1 MGATASTFQKYNE
14 TASCRKRGETVIPIE
29 NVHEQLR
36 MFQHQKD
43 GDILILLKTDAIA
56 FLKDR
61 ISSQYH
67 EIFISRRGTEYLDHV
82 SLALKFQASKVLQ
95 ELSTSTKSKQEP
107 LKRNSKEISLYE
119 QHLAENPGNFFDFSA
134 STTPTDIPGTVNS
147 NSSVDRPKSGN
158 TKYEISIGASPG
170 SDSSAIGGES
180 YSIDRDSTRIGIAG
194 NSEISGAAVSFSGLS
209 VDKESES
216 IRNSRMQSFGS
227 TAYSIDMVHSVDIDS
242 DTPGQSSLSSTSKQ
256 EGSTGQQSHTSNA
269 AVNFRKHEQELLARA
284 RTEGL
289 NRIPELPVIPGV
301 ELSPRITPRM
311 TPRRA
316 EAKDSTP
323 RSSIPLSARNR
334 NITPLPS
341 ISGKTTTD
349 VNVLGSSPA
358 DSKDSKDTPE
368 TAAAGPKRTFAPVAY
383 LPFNP
388 KLRKRIIE
396 EEMSQ
401 QGVQSKSSDPGFK
414 DEADA
419 AYQNSVMIPRH
430 PAGGDVRGYRGN
442 NCDAKAGTGEEGA
455 FPRLTPRG
463 PVLNTAA
470 DSKAPSL
477 RSAFTGVDS
486 TVSQLTST
494 LAGIGDVA
502 STYTSYCGTSSYVC
516 PICQQ
521 ELRPNTSVSSS
532 DMMGRYEIHVNTCTM
547 RREMKAALENID
559 QNLEPVSSYSIV
571 CHSLLQFFLYFF
583 IFYIHIF

>member
-107 LKRNSKEISLYE
+107 LKRNSKEVSLYE

-134 STTPTDIPGTVNS
+134 STTPTDIPGTINS

-180 YSIDRDSTRIGIAG
+180 YSVDRDSTRIGIAG

-227 TAYSIDMVHSVDIDS
+227 TAYSIDMAHSVDIDS
-242 DTPGQSSLSSTSKQ
+242 DTPGQSSLSSISKA
-256 EGSTGQQSHTSNA
+256 EGSAGQQSHTSSA

-289 NRIPELPVIPGV
+289 NRIAELPVIPVV
-301 ELSPRITPRM
+301 EISPRITPRI
-311 TPRRA
+311 TPRHA
-316 EAKDSTP
+316 EAKDSP
-323 RSSIPLSARNR
+323 SRIHSSIPLSARNR
-334 NITPLPS
+334 SITPLPS

-349 VNVLGSSPA
+349 VSVLGSSPA
-358 DSKDSKDTPE
+358 DSKDSKETPE
-368 TAAAGPKRTFAPVAY
+368 TAAAGLKRSFSPVAY

-388 KLRKRIIE
+388 KLRKRIME

-401 QGVQSKSSDPGFK
+401 QGVQAKSSDPGFK

-430 PAGGDVRGYRGN
+430 PAGSDGRGYRGN
-442 NCDAKAGTGEEGA
+442 NWDAKAGTGEEGA

-463 PVLNTAA
+463 PALNNAA

-477 RSAFTGVDS
+477 RSAFAGVES

-532 DMMGRYEIHVNTCTM
+532 DMMGRYESHVNTCTM
-547 RREMKAALENID
+547 RREMKVALENID
-559 QNLEPVSSYSIV
+559 QNLEPVSR
-571 CHSLLQFFLYFF
+571 
-583 IFYIHIF
+583 